1 MLEKQKLEFSGL
13 AALVTGASSGIGA
26 ETALA
31 LGSRGARIW
40 VHCNRNRQQ
49 AEAVVCG
56 IRKDGGEA
64 DIVEADLSSQE
75 GIESLTRQLGQSGI
89 QPDILVNNAGSLIK
103 RTPALEFTPALWD
116 QVFALNLDSAFFL
129 TQAVLPAMIAKGKG
143 YVVNVSSVAARTG
156 GGIGALAY
164 AAAKGALST
173 LTKALANEFGGRGI
187 RINAVSPGTIETNYH
202 RNFSTR
208 QGLENVAKATP
219 IGRLGQP
226 REIADVIAFLCSERA
241 SFIQGQVMEVNGGF
255 LMA

>member
-1 MLEKQKLEFSGL
+1 MLEKSEFNGL
-13 AALVTGASSGIGA
+13 TALVTGASSGIGA
-26 ETALA
+26 ETALT
-31 LGSRGARIW
+31 LGSRGARVW
-40 VHCNRNRQQ
+40 VHYNRSRDQ
-49 AEAVVCG
+49 AEGVVCG
-56 IRKDGGEA
+56 IRKAGGEA
-64 DIVEADLSSQE
+64 DIVEADLSSRE
-75 GIESLTRQLGQSGI
+75 GIESLTGQIGQSGI

-116 QVFALNLDSAFFL
+116 QVFTLNLNSAFFL

-156 GGIGALAY
+156 GGVGALAY

-187 RINAVSPGTIETNYH
+187 RINAISPGTIETNYH
-202 RNFSTR
+202 RNFST
-208 QGLENVAKATP
+208 QQALENVAKATP

-226 REIADVIAFLCSERA
+226 REIADVIAFLCSEPA
-241 SFIQGQVMEVNGGF
+241 SFIQGQVLEVNGGF